1 MVFQQFNLFP
11 HLTVGE
17 NVMLAPQVVKK
28 TPRAE
33 AEKVARQMLE
43 RVGLAEKFDA
53 YPERLS
59 GGQQQR
65 VAIARALA
73 MSPKVLLCDEITSA
87 LDPELVNE
95 VLAVVKQLASE
106 GMTLIMV
113 THEMRFAREVGD
125 KLGVHAPGQGARD
138 RRSESLVRRPADRRA
153 AQLHRLGEPVNAMI
167 PLPLRIEPL
176 TREAFAPFGEVI
188 ETAAPMPSRST
199 PAPPRAI
206 TTWHRWN
213 WPGSRR
219 APWSTCSKARPG
231 MHRSRSACSNATRLG
246 SQAFYPVDGG
256 RMLIV
261 VAPPG
266 ELDESKIR
274 AFISAPDQGV
284 NYARGTWHHPLLCL
298 QHPGRFLV
306 VDRGGDGHNCDEQL
320 LKQPFSVLNLR
331 QLQV

>member
-1 MVFQQFNLFP
+1 MSLLNVTALHKYYGDNHVLKGIDLKVEEGEVVAIIGRSGSGKSTFLRTLNGLESINDGVIEVDGEYIDAARADLRSLRQKVGMVFQQFNLFP

-33 AEKVARQMLE
+33 AEHIARQMLE

-125 KLGVHAPGQGARD
+125 KLVFMHQGKVHEIGDPKA
-138 RRSESLVRRPADRRA
+138 L
-153 AQLHRLGEPVNAMI
+153 
-167 PLPLRIEPL
+167 
-176 TREAFAPFGEVI
+176 F
-188 ETAAPMPSRST
+188 AAPQTEELRNF
-199 PAPPRAI
+199 I
-206 TTWHRWN
+206 
-213 WPGSRR
+213 GS
-219 APWSTCSKARPG
+219 
-231 MHRSRSACSNATRLG
+231 
-246 SQAFYPVDGG
+246 
-256 RMLIV
+256 
-261 VAPPG
+261 
-266 ELDESKIR
+266 
-274 AFISAPDQGV
+274 V
-284 NYARGTWHHPLLCL
+284 NL
-298 QHPGRFLV
+298 
-306 VDRGGDGHNCDEQL
+306 
-320 LKQPFSVLNLR
+320 
-331 QLQV
+331 